1 MKVTLSAKQKQLLT
15 ILVALYSSA
24 YFCRL
29 NLSAA
34 LDGIMS
40 ATALPISKAGFLQ
53 TVFALVY
60 AAGQLVNGAIVDR
73 VNPARYM
80 LIGIAGSA
88 VCNIAMGLAGAY
100 PAMVAIWAVNAAFQS
115 MLWTPVMRL
124 IALHFHGERERQRA
138 NALLALA
145 LTFGHLGAWAISGF
159 LATLVSWRFSF
170 IVPACIA
177 LCVFAASALALRG
190 MDAGKPQT
198 AAKAQTGTS
207 AAPIFSV
214 FIGTGFFFVLAACVL
229 YGFIRDGAV
238 TWTPTLLARAG
249 SSALTAA
256 TFTLILPLLNSVGVI
271 IGFGL
276 RSRGSNPHFVVVLMM
291 IAAIVCAGALLMG
304 GNMLVTAVLLGLICA
319 GMYGANTMFTGLI
332 PLEYD
337 RVGKTGLTAGL
348 IDSLIYAG
356 SALAGVVGGGLYEY
370 MGKTALYA
378 SWIAAAIVAALLMR
392 TSAMLSARYWN
403 RMDHKDDSAA

>member
-1 MKVTLSAKQKQLLT
+1 MKAPLSAKQKQLLT

-34 LDGIMS
+34 LDGIMR
-40 ATALPISKAGFLQ
+40 ATSLPISKAGFLQ

-80 LIGIAGSA
+80 LTGIAGSA
-88 VCNIAMGLAGAY
+88 ICNIAMGLAGAY
-100 PAMVAIWAVNAAFQS
+100 PAMAAIWAVNAAFQS

-124 IALHFHGERERQRA
+124 IALHFHGEGERQRA

-177 LCVFAASALALRG
+177 LGVFAVSALALRG
-190 MDAGKPQT
+190 MNAGKPQS
-198 AAKAQTGTS
+198 AMKAQAGTS
-207 AAPIFSV
+207 ATPIFRV
-214 FIGTGFFFVLAACVL
+214 FSGTGFFFVLAACVL

-238 TWTPTLLARAG
+238 TWTPTLLSRAG

-256 TFTLILPLLNSVGVI
+256 TFTLILPLLNSVGVM

-291 IAAIVCAGALLMG
+291 LAAIVCAGALLTG
-304 GNMLVTAVLLGLICA
+304 GNMLLTAVLLGLICA
-319 GMYGANTMFTGLI
+319 GMYGANTMLTGLI

-348 IDSLIYAG
+348 IDCLIYAG
-356 SALAGVVGGGLYEY
+356 SALAGAVGGGLYEY

-378 SWIAAAIVAALLMR
+378 SWIAAAVVAALLMR

-403 RMDHKDDSAA
+403 SMDHEDSAAA